1 MFLHVQLMFGNF
13 WKYNNIVSKNIQR
26 YDRFVN
32 QINCEKVWK
41 CSQKHII
48 DNYRA
53 NIDCNHLEIGP
64 GTGYFLKKQNLNIDF
79 NNLTLVDVNSKILH
93 YSKNNLQS
101 ECSNIEILSHDLFA
115 SQIPREVEFNSV
127 GINYVLHCVPGNLQ
141 TKLDKL
147 ISNLGDNKYNL
158 FGASVICDPLHMNV
172 IAEYE
177 LMFLNAFGIFNNNN
191 DTYQELNEYL
201 NNTNL
206 NFSLKK
212 QGYVAIFNI
221 QVE

>member
-1 MFLHVQLMFGNF
+1 MFGNF
-13 WKYNNIVSKNIQR
+13 WKNNNLVSKNIQN
-26 YDRFVN
+26 YDRYVN

-41 CSQKHII
+41 CPQKHII
-48 DNYRA
+48 NNYRV

-64 GTGYFLKKQNLNIDF
+64 GTGYFLKKENLNINF
-79 NNLTLVDVNSKILH
+79 NKLTLVDVNRKILN
-93 YSKNNLQS
+93 YSKENLQS
-101 ECSNIEILSHDLFA
+101 ECSDVNVLCHDLFTCE
-115 SQIPREVEFNSV
+115 IPSSVDFNSV

-147 ISNLGDNKYNL
+147 ISNLGENKYNL
-158 FGASVICDPLHMNV
+158 FGASVICDPLHMNA

-177 LMFLNAFGIFNNNN
+177 LIFLNAFGIFNNNN
-191 DTYQELNEYL
+191 DTYEELKEYL
-201 NNTNL
+201 DNRNL

-221 QVE
+221 QVEH

>member
-1 MFLHVQLMFGNF
+1 MFGNF
-13 WKYNNIVSKNIQR
+13 WKYNNVVSKNIQK
-26 YDRFVN
+26 YDRLVN

-41 CSQKHII
+41 CSQKYII
-48 DNYRA
+48 DNYRK
-53 NIDCNHLEIGP
+53 NINEKHLEIGP
-64 GTGYFLKKQNLNIDF
+64 GTGYFLSKENLDIDL
-79 NNLTLVDVNSKILH
+79 NKLTLIDINSPILD

-101 ECSNIEILSHDLFA
+101 QYSNIDIICHDLFTCK
-115 SQIPREVEFNSV
+115 IPDSVDFNSV

-141 TKLDKL
+141 TKLDNL

-177 LMFLNAFGIFNNNN
+177 LIFLNAFGIFNNND

-201 NNTNL
+201 NKKG
-206 NFSLKK
+206 LKFTLEK

-221 QVE
+221 EIDG